1 MRADLKEYARI
12 GLVHHLLYPHSLRS
26 PAEHLDTLGKI
37 ARRNDIETLD
47 CCLPFEAQDRRE
59 ADAILRNCGKEIVYA
74 LHLLPLRKISLG
86 SICPHEQA
94 VMRLLAENQV
104 EAAASAGARAVIFS
118 SGADVNAD
126 ERPSALR
133 AFADFCRWFCRRL
146 KQDGLTAL
154 LEPFDRTADKK
165 FLYGA
170 TRDCLAL
177 VEALRPDADNFGIEL
192 DIAHLPL
199 MGEDFDGAIRT
210 VAPCLRRVHL
220 GNCLMR
226 DPSHPW
232 FGDHHPPIGFPGGEI
247 DVPQLV
253 TVLRAL
259 IEIGYLNRQQRGAL
273 VLEMRPFPDRTAEE
287 TVRDTM
293 QRLQDAWRKV

>member
-26 PAEHLDTLGKI
+26 PEEHLETLGKI
-37 ARRNDIETLD
+37 ALRNDIETLD
-47 CCLPFEAQDRRE
+47 CCLPFEAQYRRK
-59 ADAILRNCGKEIVYA
+59 AAAMLRNCGKEIVYA

-94 VMRLLAENQV
+94 IMRLLAENQA
-104 EAAASAGARAVIFS
+104 EAAASIGAVAVIFS
-118 SGADVNAD
+118 SGADVNTN
-126 ERPSALR
+126 ERPQALR
-133 AFADFCRWFCRRL
+133 VFADFCRWFCRRL
-146 KQDGLTAL
+146 KRDGLTAL

-165 FLYGA
+165 YLYGS
-170 TRDCLAL
+170 TKDCMVLL
-177 VEALRPDADNFGIEL
+177 EALRPDVDNLGIEL

-199 MGEDFDGAIRT
+199 MGEDLGRAIRT
-210 VAPCLRRVHL
+210 VAPYLRRVHM
-220 GNCLMR
+220 GNCLMS
-226 DPSHPW
+226 DPGHPW

-253 TVLRAL
+253 TVLRTL
-259 IEIGYLNRQQRGAL
+259 VEIGYLNRQQRGAL
-273 VLEMRPFPDRTAEE
+273 VLEMQPFPDKTAEE

-293 QRLQDAWRKV
+293 QRIQNAWRRV